1 MGESQNGFFKKTKHA
16 KFSEKRNFITKNS
29 TLDAAAVLDPP
40 LEMLQKDQSNFEP
53 NYFEL
58 FLPSIV
64 MSKYKFVK
72 GFTVNPFH
80 VAVHFLRFLKTS
92 ENFRSTGFLMFP

>member
-1 MGESQNGFFKKTKHA
+1 MTFALEIRGGCRTAATSKVELFVIIYNRFQPLTI
-16 KFSEKRNFITKNS
+16 ITKNS

-40 LEMLQKDQSNFEP
+40 LEMLQKDKSNFEP

-64 MSKYKFVK
+64 MSKYKYLSK
-72 GFTVNPFH
+72 GLQLTHFMSLFTFY
-80 VAVHFLRFLKTS
+80 TS
-92 ENFRSTGFLMFP
+92 